1 MRVLFL
7 FVSLVVSIF
16 AKELHWEEN
25 ISKALKQASMEGKV
39 VMVMVESSS
48 CRWCQKM
55 KIETLGDSNISD
67 RLQEFVLVKVD
78 RESLKRDDILY
89 AKYLPTIYFMTPQK
103 RIIERV
109 VGFFG
114 VLDFNSW
121 IDDVQKSRE

>member
-1 MRVLFL
+1 MRVLFIL
-7 FVSLVVSIF
+7 LSLLVYSL
-16 AKELHWEEN
+16 AEELHWESS
-25 ISKALKQASMEGKV
+25 ISKAFLKANREDRV

-55 KIETLGDSNISD
+55 KIETLGDDTISD

-103 RIIERV
+103 KILERV

-114 VLDFNSW
+114 ILDFNSW
-121 IDDVQKSRE
+121 IDDVQNSRE